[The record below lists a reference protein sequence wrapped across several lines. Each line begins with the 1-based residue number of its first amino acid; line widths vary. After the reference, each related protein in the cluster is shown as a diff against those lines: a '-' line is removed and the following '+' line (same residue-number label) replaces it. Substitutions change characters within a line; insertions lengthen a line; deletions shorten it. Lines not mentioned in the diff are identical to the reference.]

1 MKIAI
6 LVLDLTVSGGTQRQ
20 SLELAN
26 YLVKKGHVVK
36 IYCRDVDKKNC
47 YPELLENLDIHSLNV
62 PPLSKIKRAFILSFL
77 EIPNK
82 IVNGMDTDFDIVNL
96 HDIDTYIIGTLY
108 KKKLNKKIPLIY
120 NMNDPPSIFTRKK
133 NSLSTLLFYLRGGF
147 IERLLCKKY
156 FKDMSVVVV
165 LDKINKEIVKK
176 SMKQNA
182 IIIRSGLDIHKFK
195 YKKRNHS
202 SNNKFTVLSVGIL
215 YPHRRLED
223 NIFAIYNLRKEG
235 YNVRLKHIGLSF
247 RSPSY
252 AKHMYELVSR
262 LGLSKFIDFLGQVPE
277 EELIKNYSE
286 ADAFV
291 FPNYPQT
298 WGLAVFEAMA
308 CGTPVI
314 VSTGAGASEVLTDG
328 ENALLVP
335 PKRPDLIGAKIKLLF
350 DDEKLW
356 KKLSVNGREFT
367 EEVIRWDIYG
377 EKMLNI
383 FGKLI

>member
-26 YLVKKGHVVK
+26 YLVKRGHVVK

-62 PPLSKIKRAFILSFL
+62 PPLSKIKRAFIPSFL

-82 IVNGMDTDFDIVNL
+82 IVTEMDADFDIVNL
-96 HDIDTYIIGTLY
+96 HDTDTYIIGTLY
-108 KKKLNKKIPLIY
+108 KRKFNKKIPLIY
-120 NMNDPPSIFTRKK
+120 NMNDAPSIFTRKK

-147 IERLLCKKY
+147 IEKLLCEKY
-156 FKDMSVVVV
+156 LKDMSVIVV
-165 LDKINKEIVKK
+165 LDKINKEMVKK

-182 IIIRSGLDIHKFK
+182 IIIRSGLDTRKFK

-235 YNVRLKHIGLSF
+235 YNVRLKHIGLSD

-252 AKHMYELVSR
+252 AKQIYELVSE

-314 VSTGAGASEVLTDG
+314 VSTGAGASEVLTNQ

-335 PKRPDLIGAKIKLLF
+335 PKRPDLIGAKIRLLL